1 MAVQLLP
8 IAFWALIVLALAGT
22 FFDLRA
28 IRVEEARAFGVAAI
42 ALKATVL
49 LAFGGWWVYFRVLN
63 VRFQGFGDLAAL
75 VSIMLLAIPVL
86 AAALVSE
93 GLALRRM
100 RRAG

>member
-1 MAVQLLP
+1 MAAQLLP
-8 IAFWALIVLALAGT
+8 IAFWALIALALAGT
-22 FFDLRA
+22 FFDYRA
-28 IRVEEARAFGVAAI
+28 VRVEDSRAFGVAAI
-42 ALKATVL
+42 ALKAAVV

-63 VRFQGFGDLAAL
+63 MRFQGFEDLAAL

-86 AAALVSE
+86 AAALVCE